1 MLIESSTLKIFIYC
15 CLSIYAKPL
24 ALYCTALY
32 RIPLY
37 CSVFGTPSFTVS
49 IFLLV
54 LTAYLS
60 FYLPLSLSLFFPPS
74 FFVLVFI
81 SLTLT
86 LAISFSPS
94 FSPSF
99 SLTPLQS
106 LTLILPFSLSLS
118 SILVVCTCPSLSS
131 FLVVC
136 TCPSLSLPPLS

>member
-15 CLSIYAKPL
+15 CLSIYAKLL

-37 CSVFGTPSFTVS
+37 CSVFWAPSFTIS

-86 LAISFSPS
+86 LAISFSFFLSHPFLLYVHVHLS
-94 FSPSF
+94 HPFLLYVHVHLSHSP
-99 SLTPLQS
+99 
-106 LTLILPFSLSLS
+106 
-118 SILVVCTCPSLSS
+118 PSLR
-131 FLVVC
+131 FL
-136 TCPSLSLPPLS
+136 S